1 MEIISKSL
9 KVPEPYTG
17 EGAEGV
23 AMVNM
28 IGEAEGAPNFVM
40 RLFNV
45 AVGGHTPFHN
55 HDFEHVVY
63 VIKGQGTLK
72 TPGGDHS
79 FEEGDGVYVAPDE
92 EHQFVNAGNCELVF
106 TCTIPNRL
114 VSPPQEEAQVKV
126 MEGQCT

>member
-1 MEIISKSL
+1 
-9 KVPEPYTG
+9 
-17 EGAEGV
+17 
-23 AMVNM
+23 MVNM

-45 AVGGHTPFHN
+45 AVGGHTPFHH

-63 VIKGQGTLK
+63 VIKGQGMLK
-72 TPGGDHS
+72 TPGGDHP

-106 TCTIPNRL
+106 TCTIPNQSVLSSR
-114 VSPPQEEAQVKV
+114 EENELKIS
-126 MEGQCT
+126 EGQCT